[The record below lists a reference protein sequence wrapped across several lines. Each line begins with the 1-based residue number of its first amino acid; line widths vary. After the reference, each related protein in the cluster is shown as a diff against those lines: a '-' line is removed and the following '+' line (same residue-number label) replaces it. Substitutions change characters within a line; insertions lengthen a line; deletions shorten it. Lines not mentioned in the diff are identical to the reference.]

1 MMIIIMYDLFRCH
14 MLITLPDAGA
24 YILKVLKG
32 DIVHSLGLNV
42 IPSRRHGDRRQ
53 RHFPYLHPE

>member
-1 MMIIIMYDLFRCH
+1 MIIVIHDLFSGT
-14 MLITLPDAGA
+14 MLITLPNAGA
-24 YILKVLKG
+24 YILNILKG
-32 DIVHSLGLNV
+32 DIVHGLGLNV

>member
-1 MMIIIMYDLFRCH
+1 MIIIMYDLFGHH

-24 YILKVLKG
+24 YILNMLKG
-32 DIVHSLGLNV
+32 DIVLHSLGLNV